1 MAGDPTPIPPF
12 AEDALAVLEAA
23 ADDSKGLEE
32 RTALQTLE
40 NEGFSMADAEAAL
53 EILEMRGYL
62 YRVENELRI
71 TD

>member
-1 MAGDPTPIPPF
+1 MAGDSTPIPPF
-12 AEDALAVLEAA
+12 AEDALAILEAA
-23 ADDSKGLEE
+23 VANSTGLEK

-40 NEGFSMADAEAAL
+40 NEGFTTADAETAL

-62 YRVENELRI
+62 YRVEGELRI